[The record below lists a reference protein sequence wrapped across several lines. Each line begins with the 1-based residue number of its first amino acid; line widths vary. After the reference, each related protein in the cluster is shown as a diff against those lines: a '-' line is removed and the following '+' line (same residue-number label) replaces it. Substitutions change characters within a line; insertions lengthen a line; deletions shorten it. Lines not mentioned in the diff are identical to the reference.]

1 LISLKHIN
9 IERWNEMIDLDD
21 IFDPSKILYLEADLM
36 HLKQL
41 RLFTNLRSLKL
52 NTYCSKDELPKMLGL
67 TSLTFGFTPNINLF
81 GSIYE
86 QC

>member
-1 LISLKHIN
+1 LKHIN
-9 IERWNEMIDLDD
+9 IHRWDEMIDLDD

-52 NTYCSKDELPKMLGL
+52 KISCLKDELPKMQALR
-67 TSLTFGFTPNINLF
+67 SLTLGFTPNIDLF
-81 GSIYE
+81 ASIYE

>member
-1 LISLKHIN
+1 LKHIN
-9 IERWNEMIDLDD
+9 IRRWDEMIDLDD

-41 RLFTNLRSLKL
+41 PLFTNLRSLKL
-52 NTYCSKDELPKMLGL
+52 KKNSCSKDELPKMQGFK
-67 TSLTFGFTPNINLF
+67 SLTLGFTPDIDLF